1 MDSEAEMNRQ
11 DELILEKA
19 KTMVDI
25 TRCPASVRV
34 TVGPGW
40 NDGIVS
46 PETVCCFYVTWAVV
60 GDPPGRAVSGCWIGW
75 N

>member
-1 MDSEAEMNRQ
+1 MKNSAQNVYD
-11 DELILEKA
+11 LIKERA

-25 TRCPASVRV
+25 TRSPACVRV

-40 NDGIVS
+40 KDGIVS
-46 PETVCCFYVTWAVV
+46 PETVCCFYLTWTI
-60 GDPPGRAVSGCWIGW
+60 GDNPPGRAVSGSWIGW